1 MVSIIRK
8 DIPQGTTSFK
18 SKVALI
24 RDRLN
29 SQYFKQSRKIEDDA
43 IANKVK
49 VFNTVWNS
57 DPWVRKET
65 QILDKLNKAEF
76 NFDVRR
82 ISGVFFSHSYFKR
95 IQERM
100 NNYKVQVKRS
110 KTLEV
115 AFKHLVQRFNNCSL
129 SGYKMNELDYR
140 LADICVSMNHFYK
153 NREDIA
159 HIVCKRFNNK
169 LSKIN
174 NVD

>member
-8 DIPQGTTSFK
+8 DIPKGTTSFK

-29 SQYFKQSRKIEDDA
+29 SQYFKQARKIEDDA

-57 DPWVRKET
+57 NPWVRKET
-65 QILDKLNKAEF
+65 EILDKLNKAEF

-82 ISGVFFSHSYFKR
+82 ISVVFFSYSHFKK

-100 NNYKVQVKRS
+100 NNYKIQVKKS
-110 KTLEV
+110 KTLDV
-115 AFKHLVQRFNNCSL
+115 AFKHLVQRFNKDSF
-129 SGYKMNELDYR
+129 SGHKMNELDYR

-153 NREDIA
+153 NREDVV
-159 HIVCKRFNNK
+159 HIVCKRFN
-169 LSKIN
+169 LRYR
-174 NVD
+174 